1 MSKKEVTITDIID
14 EVVSYTNPSK
24 EDLEKQIEQD
34 KLNYLVWQCGV
45 AIKELQEAVDKLA
58 VQDQEASWV
67 KYVHMTSFVLNFIK
81 IY

>member
-1 MSKKEVTITDIID
+1 MSKKVVTITDIID

-34 KLNYLVWQCGV
+34 KINYLVWQCGV

-58 VQDQEASWV
+58 VQDQEAS
-67 KYVHMTSFVLNFIK
+67 
-81 IY
+81 

>member
-34 KLNYLVWQCGV
+34 KINYLIWQCGV
-45 AIKELQEAVDKLA
+45 AIKELQSAVDKLA
-58 VQDQEASWV
+58 VQDQEAS
-67 KYVHMTSFVLNFIK
+67 
-81 IY
+81 

>member
-34 KLNYLVWQCGV
+34 KINYLVWQCGV
-45 AIKELQEAVDKLA
+45 AIKELQTAVDDITKSK
-58 VQDQEASWV
+58 EAS
-67 KYVHMTSFVLNFIK
+67 
-81 IY
+81 

>member
-34 KLNYLVWQCGV
+34 KINYLVWQCGV

-58 VQDQEASWV
+58 VQNQEVS
-67 KYVHMTSFVLNFIK
+67 
-81 IY
+81 

>member
-34 KLNYLVWQCGV
+34 KINYLVWQCGV
-45 AIKELQEAVDKLA
+45 AIKELQSAVDKLA
-58 VQDQEASWV
+58 VQDQEAS
-67 KYVHMTSFVLNFIK
+67 
-81 IY
+81 

>member
-34 KLNYLVWQCGV
+34 KINYLVWQCGV

-58 VQDQEASWV
+58 VQDQEAS
-67 KYVHMTSFVLNFIK
+67 
-81 IY
+81 

>member
-34 KLNYLVWQCGV
+34 KINYLVWQCGV

-67 KYVHMTSFVLNFIK
+67 K
-81 IY
+81 